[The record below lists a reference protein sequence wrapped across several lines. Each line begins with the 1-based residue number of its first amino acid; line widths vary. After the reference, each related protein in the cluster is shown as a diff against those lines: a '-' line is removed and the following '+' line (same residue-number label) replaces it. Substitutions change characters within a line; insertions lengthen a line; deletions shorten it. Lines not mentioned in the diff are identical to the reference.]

1 MRRERAERV
10 LNAGLGTY
18 APVGARGRCFPTE
31 SRNLLYRPV
40 CHALPCPM
48 KGKQTNCVQLRA
60 SHTVT
65 HNYNAR
71 PTKKS
76 SRTHRRPR
84 HTHPLPYPITR
95 MDGSPLA
102 CRLTD
107 LSQPHG
113 TRFTATL
120 AAAAA
125 VAALC
130 SRPWCS
136 QVRRRRAPRGRLIQR
151 VVDGGWRRA
160 ACTSRRRAR
169 RRGARACS

>member
-1 MRRERAERV
+1 MTPTTRWPGQGGTWAGMRRERAERV
-10 LNAGLGTY
+10 PNAGLGTY
-18 APVGARGRCFPTE
+18 APVGARGRCFPTS

-130 SRPWCS
+130 SRPEAHRS
-136 QVRRRRAPRGRLIQR
+136 GVVGRRA
-151 VVDGGWRRA
+151 GG
-160 ACTSRRRAR
+160 
-169 RRGARACS
+169 

>member
-10 LNAGLGTY
+10 PNAGLGTY

-48 KGKQTNCVQLRA
+48 KGKQTNCVQPRA

-107 LSQPHG
+107 LTNLMGRASQPPSPPPPPSPHFALG
-113 TRFTATL
+113 LVLTGPASSG
-120 AAAAA
+120 AARAANPA
-125 VAALC
+125 R
-130 SRPWCS
+130 SR
-136 QVRRRRAPRGRLIQR
+136 R
-151 VVDGGWRRA
+151 GWRRA

>member
-10 LNAGLGTY
+10 PNAGLGTY

-130 SRPWCS
+130 SRLVLTGPAS
-136 QVRRRRAPRGRLIQR
+136 SGAARAANPARSRR
-151 VVDGGWRRA
+151 GWRRA